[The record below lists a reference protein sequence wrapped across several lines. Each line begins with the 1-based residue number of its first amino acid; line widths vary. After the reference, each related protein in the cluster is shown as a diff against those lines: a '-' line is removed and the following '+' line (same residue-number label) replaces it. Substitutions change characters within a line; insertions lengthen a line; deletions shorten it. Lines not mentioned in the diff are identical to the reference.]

1 MKKNNVIYP
10 VERKKQILD
19 MLKISDA
26 VTVQELVDAFDVTG
40 ATVRTDLREL
50 EAARQL
56 IRTHGGAVSITKSA
70 YEEKPERRAND
81 HLKIQIAKKAVEYIN
96 NGDSIILDTGTTTLA
111 LAKQIV
117 NSPLKDL
124 KIVTNDFNIA
134 GVLEYGD
141 NGDIYLAG
149 GNIRKEYHCAVGYQV
164 AKFFNM
170 FAVDKAFLGAST
182 FSLTSGFATPNM
194 ETSELKQVAMSIA
207 KQTYI
212 LCDSLKFGKKSF
224 FCFAGIDDIDYLI
237 TNNDINEEH
246 IKEIRKHNAELVLT

>member
-19 MLKISDA
+19 ILKISDS
-26 VTVQELVDAFDVTG
+26 VTVQELVDAFGVTG

-50 EAARQL
+50 EAAKQL

-70 YEEKPERRAND
+70 YEEKPERRTND
-81 HLKIQIAKKAVEYIN
+81 HLKIRIAKKAVEYIN
-96 NGDSIILDTGTTTLA
+96 DGDSIILDTGTTTLA
-111 LAKQIV
+111 LAKQIAS
-117 NSPLKDL
+117 SPLKDL

-134 GVLEYGD
+134 GILEYAD
-141 NGDIYLAG
+141 NGEIYLAG

-164 AKFFNM
+164 AKFFQM
-170 FAVDKAFLGAST
+170 FSVDKAFLGAST
-182 FSLTSGFATPNM
+182 FSLTAGFATPNM

-207 KQTYI
+207 KQSFI

-224 FCFAGIDDIDYLI
+224 FCFAGIDNIDYLI
-237 TNNDINEEH
+237 TNDDINAEH
-246 IKEIRKHNAELVLT
+246 LKELEKHEAQIVLT